1 VVIVVKEFI
10 NILISVCKGTSLF
23 PTLLHVP
30 FLRALFHLFLLS
42 SLTSIFIVLAQ
53 IAPTSEAID
62 RSVGALEQNFGILT
76 FTKEGIRTSKP
87 MIKTEFD
94 VAGGNRIQC
103 FPDADSI
110 TSDVV
115 YDSLAESGVVVSR
128 TFIFMWTKVDD
139 DMVVPIWFGAVSNA
153 KQYFSKRLNR
163 TDFEQFLA
171 EGKAGGGDLTLNTV
185 VPILY
190 SDLLGADDLAY
201 QPVEFSD
208 LGSSF
213 LIQSSFFYA
222 IIWGC
227 VIFIKVLW
235 YSLMFMGIFFLM
247 NRRLLGKI
255 PFRSFF
261 IMSIY
266 VGFPAVIVAALF
278 PALDLPYL
286 DYETVY
292 YIGFLVYLFPVLGRV
307 QNDINTPKSRSA

>member
-1 VVIVVKEFI
+1 VAGVVKEFI

-42 SLTSIFIVLAQ
+42 SLTSIFIV
-53 IAPTSEAID
+53 
-62 RSVGALEQNFGILT
+62 
-76 FTKEGIRTSKP
+76 
-87 MIKTEFD
+87 
-94 VAGGNRIQC
+94 VAGYGEAKKNVSESAVILEEKFGGIEFSEDGFFPVKDVGNIQ
-103 FPDADSI
+103 FDIAGGKRVI
-110 TSDVV
+110 YFSDLEDVVASEV
-115 YDSLAESGVVVSR
+115 YDSLSREGVIFTNSFIIPWAKEKDLVYV
-128 TFIFMWTKVDD
+128 TFLRNFSIRLTRPSFEALLEECRGGKMLVDFKSLI
-139 DMVVPIWFGAVSNA
+139 V
-153 KQYFSKRLNR
+153 
-163 TDFEQFLA
+163 T
-171 EGKAGGGDLTLNTV
+171 AGGTGKQM
-185 VPILY
+185 
-190 SDLLGADDLAY
+190 S
-201 QPVEFSD
+201 FFD
-208 LGSSF
+208 LGDSF
-213 LIQSSFFYA
+213 LFQSTLFSVM
-222 IIWGC
+222 IWG
-227 VIFIKVLW
+227 VFIFIKVLW

-307 QNDINTPKSRSA
+307 QNDINTPTSRSA